1 MPNLCLDFRVVCKGI
16 REDTM
21 CAPNVMK
28 FVNQK
33 LSRRDLFKTALAG
46 SAASALATLPRVN
59 AQGMASLDLTNM
71 ADLTH
76 TIGPNTPMFPGFNPP
91 KLTTLVTV
99 KDDGFYGNMW
109 EIWEHTGTHLDAPA
123 HFIDGGLTADKLP
136 LESFIAPIAVIDI
149 EAKTAND
156 EDAMVTVDDITA
168 WESANGQLP
177 DGAVVMMYS
186 GWEKRLSDPAT
197 YVNQRDDGT
206 IHFPGFSPEAATFL
220 VNERNISGIGVDTL
234 SQDVGSSTTF
244 DVHVTILGAGKYGLE
259 NVAGLSTIPAAGAFM
274 IMGSLKIEN
283 ASGGPVRLLAAW
295 A

>member
-1 MPNLCLDFRVVCKGI
+1 
-16 REDTM
+16 M
-21 CAPNVMK
+21 CAPNIMK

-59 AQGMASLDLTNM
+59 AQGMASLSLTNM

-91 KLTTLVTV
+91 KLTPLVTV
-99 KDDGFYGNMW
+99 KEDGFYGNLW

-149 EAKTAND
+149 EAKTADD

-168 WESANGQLP
+168 WETSNGQLP

-234 SQDVGSSTTF
+234 SQDVGASTTF

-259 NVAGLSTIPAAGAFM
+259 NVANLSTIPASGAYM

-283 ASGGPVRLLAAW
+283 ASGGPVRLIAAW

>member
-1 MPNLCLDFRVVCKGI
+1 
-16 REDTM
+16 M

-46 SAASALATLPRVN
+46 SAASVLATLPKVN
-59 AQGMASLDLTNM
+59 AQGMASLSLTNM

-109 EIWEHTGTHLDAPA
+109 ELWEHTGTHLDAPA
-123 HFIDGGLTADKLP
+123 HFIEGGLTADKLP

-149 EAKTAND
+149 EAKTADD
-156 EDAMVTVDDITA
+156 EDAVVTVDDITA
-168 WESANGQLP
+168 WETSNGQLP

-186 GWEKRLSDPAT
+186 GWEKRLAEPAT
-197 YVNQRDDGT
+197 YVNQHDDGT

-234 SQDVGSSTTF
+234 SQDVGASTTF

-259 NVAGLSTIPAAGAFM
+259 NVANLSTIPASGAFM

-283 ASGGPVRLLAAW
+283 ASGGPVRLMAAW